1 MHKSYFLPSPSLYPS
16 PQLLGPRPV
25 LAARLNDF
33 LPRPPACLPEKP
45 MRLNFRRG
53 KFQFL
58 ANVRRISFCFV
69 FVFDFLCFSS
79 SSSASF
85 SALLA
90 PFGGDDG
97 GGGGGGVDSH
107 VLSQRE
113 LSAGLQPLCFWG
125 SSCAGL
131 NSFRESRNAAAKMR
145 KKDEQ
150 GQAGDDQRFSRATSN
165 LQGSECFDKKCSQ
178 ICIVFLSFLDFLSF
192 PSLARLPELPL
203 PLLYLFLLFS
213 CFVCRDTSMTGP
225 LYPPP
230 LPGGCAPAL

>member
-150 GQAGDDQRFSRATSN
+150 GQAGMDRGLAGQH
-165 LQGSECFDKKCSQ
+165 Q
-178 ICIVFLSFLDFLSF
+178 ICREANVLTKNAVKFASSFSVSSTSSVSLRLSGFLDFLCLCFICFYSF
-192 PSLARLPELPL
+192 PA
-203 PLLYLFLLFS
+203 LF
-213 CFVCRDTSMTGP
+213 VATR
-225 LYPPP
+225 
-230 LPGGCAPAL
+230 A

>member
-1 MHKSYFLPSPSLYPS
+1 MISL
-16 PQLLGPRPV
+16 
-25 LAARLNDF
+25 
-33 LPRPPACLPEKP
+33 PACPPEKP

-69 FVFDFLCFSS
+69 FVFDFPYFSS
-79 SSSASF
+79 SSSSSF

-90 PFGGDDG
+90 AFGGDG
-97 GGGGGGVDSH
+97 DSH

-131 NSFRESRNAAAKMR
+131 NSFRESRNAAAKMG

-150 GQAGDDQRFSRATSN
+150 GQAGMDRGLAGQH
-165 LQGSECFDKKCSQ
+165 Q
-178 ICIVFLSFLDFLSF
+178 ICRKANVLTKNAVKFASSFSVSSTSSVSLCLSGFLNFLCLCFICFYSF
-192 PSLARLPELPL
+192 PA
-203 PLLYLFLLFS
+203 LF
-213 CFVCRDTSMTGP
+213 VATR
-225 LYPPP
+225 
-230 LPGGCAPAL
+230 A